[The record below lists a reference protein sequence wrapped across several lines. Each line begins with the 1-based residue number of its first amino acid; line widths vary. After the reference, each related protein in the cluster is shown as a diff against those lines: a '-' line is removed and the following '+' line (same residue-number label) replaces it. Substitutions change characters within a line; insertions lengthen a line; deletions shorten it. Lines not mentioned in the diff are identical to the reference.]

1 MILEQYCSRVYYRA
15 RHLFGLSETNGAV
28 AKVIHTVPLPQE
40 SISQDGQ
47 GADGLREVHTHEG
60 THAGALNLQSVVVR
74 GDGELVAAQT
84 KSEVGQ
90 GRTLLAVNIVLA
102 QPVLGGTDLLVP
114 VIIKLAYIHM
124 EYCCFETYR
133 SSARVEG
140 RAMREVPVSRMTPVL
155 SSSATLSPRAM
166 ESKSTSQ

>member
-60 THAGALNLQSVVVR
+60 AHAAALNLQGVVVG
-74 GDGELVAAQT
+74 GDGELVATQT
-84 KSEVGQ
+84 KGEVGQ
-90 GRTLLAVNIVLA
+90 GRALLAVNIVLT
-102 QPVLGGTDLLVP
+102 QKVLGGTNLLVP

-124 EYCCFETYR
+124 EYYCCLKLTEAQQG
-133 SSARVEG
+133 S
-140 RAMREVPVSRMTPVL
+140 RAG
-155 SSSATLSPRAM
+155 
-166 ESKSTSQ
+166 Q